1 MALVKF
7 FIDFPNFSIFTAFRF
22 SESFLVAQRL
32 ERIGNEL
39 RIANDDKRAINTK
52 TCHLLFVK
60 LGVSQLISDALI
72 SFVQLELSVV
82 GIAVTYYSVSSVLQ
96 IFKMHSLNVPS
107 QQKILGFDGDEFTF
121 NNLNRIMKIIA
132 KTARKVVDIFNCFSL
147 LRKQLNFT
155 PDFDSNSIFTSA
167 SSRYAFLSTTRLD
180 VSDNFDSSEVF
191 LRSPWKN
198 EKVFELKILVLFCV
212 TQWRVDRVVQFWS

>member
-1 MALVKF
+1 MLRF
-7 FIDFPNFSIFTAFRF
+7 LLCNSNLCNFRQKAC
-22 SESFLVAQRL
+22 
-32 ERIGNEL
+32 G
-39 RIANDDKRAINTK
+39 
-52 TCHLLFVK
+52 
-60 LGVSQLISDALI
+60 
-72 SFVQLELSVV
+72 
-82 GIAVTYYSVSSVLQ
+82 VTYYSVSSVLQ

-147 LRKQLNFT
+147 LRKQQNFT

-167 SSRYAFLSTTRLD
+167 SSWYAFLSTTRLD

-191 LRSPWKN
+191 LRSPWEN
-198 EKVFELKILVLFCV
+198 EKIFELNFFVLFGV
-212 TQWRVDRVVQFWS
+212 TPWGVDRVVQFLSSLKLFLLKLSKLSTLIHKILLKSKQKQASLPSDCADFRGDWKIPA